1 LDTPLSTKEGNRIF
15 WLPLDNAAKIYPA
28 VQSREHTTVF
38 RISVILKE
46 RVKIQAFLAAV
57 QKTEQRFFYFKV
69 CLKKGLFWYYLEY
82 IDRPL
87 VPVADKNGLCRAFR
101 DSSLQKNFLFRILVF
116 NNRISVE
123 FSHILTDGTG
133 ARMFLI
139 TLLKAYFN
147 ELNYSGINPGIP
159 DYDRIPKEEYEDAY
173 NHYFNADIPSV
184 ISYSKAFHVPYKP
197 SDPFHFEITVARL
210 SLNDV
215 KSKAHEKNVSLS
227 DYLIAA
233 YLLVLQEIHSDLRK
247 FSRAAKR
254 KILRVQ
260 VPVNLRNIY
269 PTVSMR
275 NFSLF
280 VLPEI
285 DLRLGHYTFDE
296 ILKIAHHKMQLETDE
311 KLINKI
317 ISRNVGSERNL
328 LVRGIPLFLKN
339 KILRYKFY
347 SQGAN
352 QYSGVMTNL
361 GRIDLPVELSEKVDH
376 FVFIPPPPNKKLKI
390 NCGVVGFKDE
400 LVITFGNITGSNELQ
415 KKFFRFLASQGIHVK
430 LITYL

>member
-1 LDTPLSTKEGNRIF
+1 MNTPLSTKDGNSIF

-46 RVKIQAFLAAV
+46 RVSARALLSAL
-57 QKTEQRFFYFKV
+57 QKTEPRFFYFKL
-69 CLKKGLFWYYLEY
+69 CLRKGLFWYFLEY
-82 IDRPL
+82 IDRPI
-87 VPVADKNGLCRAFR
+87 VPIADKSGLCLAFAG
-101 DSSLQKNFLFRILVF
+101 SSAQDNFLFRVLAA

-133 ARMFLI
+133 ARVFLMS
-139 TLLKAYFN
+139 LLQQYFK
-147 ELNYSGINPGIP
+147 ELIYPGLTSVIEGP
-159 DYDRIPKEEYEDAY
+159 DNIPKEEYEDAY
-173 NHYFNADIPSV
+173 NHYFKADIPPF
-184 ISYSKAFHVPYKP
+184 IGYSKAFHIPYKLNY
-197 SDPFHFEITVARL
+197 PFHFDVVVARL
-210 SLNDV
+210 SLDEV
-215 KSKAHEKNVSLS
+215 KSKAHEKNVGIS
-227 DYLIAA
+227 DYLIAV
-233 YLLVLQEIHSDLRK
+233 YLLVLQEIHGELRK
-247 FSRAAKR
+247 FSTAAER
-254 KILRVQ
+254 KILRIQ

-269 PTVSMR
+269 PSKTMR

-280 VLPEI
+280 VMPEI

-296 ILKIAHHKMQLETDE
+296 ILKIVYHTMQLETDE

-317 ISRNVGSERNL
+317 ISRNVGSEKNI

-347 SQGAN
+347 SQGAD

-361 GRIDLPVELSEKVDH
+361 GKIELPAEIADKVDH

-390 NCGVVGFKDE
+390 NCGVVGCKDE
-400 LVITFGNITGSNELQ
+400 LVVTFGNITGSHEVQ
-415 KKFFRFLASQGIHVK
+415 KKFFRFLTSRGIHVK
-430 LITYL
+430 LLTYT